1 MRCDVVALLMGVV
14 HRARNGGV
22 KKVRPNIPR
31 STTAIGGNSTCCY
44 SLTGLTMRM
53 RSSLGPPTQKRGALA
68 AAVAEIAE
76 ITLFKMAASPFTS
89 AMLLALVG
97 PAVLASTGSMCA
109 AMGKR
114 RIVGL
119 NAMPGGMSLRLEKCP
134 WCEMHRDNRFGGH
147 RSPQEDTKL
156 LVAGGEF
163 AGNSPDFVRGVR
175 GHSREFGGIR
185 WNSLLCAGTRGYVF
199 LGVRVPCRVLKTSRA
214 DPF

>member
-1 MRCDVVALLMGVV
+1 
-14 HRARNGGV
+14 
-22 KKVRPNIPR
+22 
-31 STTAIGGNSTCCY
+31 
-44 SLTGLTMRM
+44 M

-134 WCEMHRDNRFGGH
+134 WCEMHRDNRYLNSREGE
-147 RSPQEDTKL
+147 EDTDQRE
-156 LVAGGEF
+156 GEEGD
-163 AGNSPDFVRGVR
+163 ATVT
-175 GHSREFGGIR
+175 EFTDR
-185 WNSLLCAGTRGYVF
+185 RRCYRTKVF
-199 LGVRVPCRVLKTSRA
+199 T
-214 DPF
+214 